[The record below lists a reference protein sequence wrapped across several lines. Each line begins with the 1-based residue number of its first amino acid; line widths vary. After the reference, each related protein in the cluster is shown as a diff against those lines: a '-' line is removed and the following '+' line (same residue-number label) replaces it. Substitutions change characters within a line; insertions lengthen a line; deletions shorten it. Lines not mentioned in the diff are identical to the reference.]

1 MNKLS
6 FNQQMILCLVLV
18 FIGFALAT
26 VTRIGWFH
34 NAALLLCGLI
44 FVIHPVAPH
53 LRELQATA
61 QWEVRIGGI
70 ILILGSLLI
79 RFGV

>member
-53 LRELQATA
+53 LREL
-61 QWEVRIGGI
+61 
-70 ILILGSLLI
+70 
-79 RFGV
+79 